1 MRSIPKGHR
10 GRVSLL
16 AALLLASAPWLARAE
31 SSAPPTT
38 LFADIE
44 SGPTTGGPNNR
55 GVPITVFGS
64 GFGSAR
70 GTSTVTIGGIEV
82 ASYLVWGTHN
92 ALNPTLDM
100 LVVQPGPNVTGGAIR
115 VIVGGQASRGNLVF
129 TPNTGHLRYVSVAG
143 SDSADC
149 SEFAPCATL
158 THTIESSVSSPGDT
172 ILVRGG
178 TLTESEIWVRREYG
192 HGGTL
197 GQQKTIKVYPGE
209 SATFVN
215 GDRPFYVDAD
225 YVTVDGFRFQ
235 NGKSIGVP
243 DAGDTNRRRGAR
255 LINNAVVGPVA
266 WSFIDTHGDD
276 HLIAGN
282 VCAATSSVVGTQ
294 GHCFYISYG
303 NGVKVIYNIG
313 SGAPGYGIHVFDQ
326 LRTRL
331 PQDDFKRVISN
342 LLLEGNILKSS
353 KERAGLILAMR
364 DEGSLGNV
372 IDQVI
377 VRNNILTGNNHLGM
391 TLSGNVRNVKIYHNT
406 FEENGRQSLY
416 IGAGTLLA
424 NIDVRNNLFVQSP
437 NSVCQIDCSWY
448 SVAHLQIDAAAASKV
463 LIRNNGYFPGAPTL
477 LGATDPAAVTG
488 AMSFANPAGLD
499 FRVLPGGSS
508 IDRGETLADVP
519 NDFAGLP
526 RPSGAAYD
534 LGAFESR
541 VNVAQPLAPPRQV
554 RISR

>member
-1 MRSIPKGHR
+1 MRSGAR
-10 GRVSLL
+10 ETLL
-16 AALLLASAPWLARAE
+16 AALLLGSAPWLVRAE
-31 SSAPPTT
+31 LPAPPTI

-55 GVPITVFGS
+55 GVPIAVFGL
-64 GFGSAR
+64 GFGSER

-82 ASYLVWGTHN
+82 ASYLVWGSHN

-100 LVVQPGPNVTGGAIR
+100 LVIQPGPNVTGGAIR
-115 VIVGGQASRGNLVF
+115 VIVGGQASRGTLLF
-129 TPNTGHLRYVSVAG
+129 MPNTGHIRYVSVAG
-143 SDSADC
+143 SDTADC

-158 THTIESSVSSPGDT
+158 THTIESSVTAPGDT

-178 TLTESEIWVRREYG
+178 NLTESEIWVRREYG

-197 GQQKTIKVYPGE
+197 GHQKTIKVYPGE
-209 SATFVN
+209 SATFTN

-225 YVTVDGFRFQ
+225 YVTVSGFRFQ
-235 NGKSIGVP
+235 SGKSIGVP
-243 DAGDTNRRRGAR
+243 DTGDTNRRRGDR

-282 VCAATSSVVGTQ
+282 VCAVTSSVVGTQ

-331 PQDDFKRVISN
+331 PQDDFKRVVSN
-342 LLLEGNILKSS
+342 LLLEGNIVKSS
-353 KERAGLILAMR
+353 KERSGLILAMG
-364 DEGSLGNV
+364 DEGNLGNV
-372 IDQVI
+372 IEHVI

-391 TLSGNVRNVKIYHNT
+391 TMSGNVRDIKIYNNT
-406 FEENGRQSLY
+406 FDENGLQSLY
-416 IGAGTLLA
+416 IGGGTLLA
-424 NIDVRNNLFVQSP
+424 NIEVRNNLFVQSP
-437 NSVCQIDCSWY
+437 NSVCKIFCSWY
-448 SVAHLQIDAAAASKV
+448 SVAHLQVEATAASKV
-463 LIRNNGYFPGAPTL
+463 LIRNNGYFSGAPAL
-477 LGATDPAAVTG
+477 LGATDLAAVTG
-488 AMSFANPAGLD
+488 AMSFANPTGLD

-508 IDRGETLADVP
+508 IDRGETLAEVP
-519 NDFAGLP
+519 NDFTGVP

-534 LGAFESR
+534 LGAFEFG
-541 VNVAQPLAPPRQV
+541 VNAVKPLAPPRQV
-554 RISR
+554 RISP